1 MAIIFQS
8 KFFIVEAPDQPLI
21 DREDG
26 GHITI
31 TPLTP
36 VRERQD
42 LTPQAA
48 IDLMRLTIV
57 TGEAMQ
63 TVMKKH
69 GVDIGRIN
77 YQDNGNWSVF
87 KPGGPIMHIHIYG
100 RAINAKVQPYGQ
112 SLNFP
117 HRDVHPEF
125 YESFQP
131 LTQIEC
137 DEIKSEIV
145 KLLEEEKY
153 RDSTWGIRA

>member
-1 MAIIFQS
+1 MAFIFQS

-21 DREDG
+21 DRGDG

-31 TPLTP
+31 TPLRP

-48 IDLMRLTIV
+48 IELMRLTMV
-57 TGEAMQ
+57 AGEAMQ
-63 TVMKKH
+63 TIMKKN
-69 GVDIGRIN
+69 GVEIGRIN

-100 RAINAKVQPYGQ
+100 RAIHAKVQRYGET
-112 SLNFP
+112 LHFP

-137 DEIKSEIV
+137 DEIRSEIV
-145 KLLEEEKY
+145 KLLKEEKY
-153 RDSTWGIRA
+153 QDSAWGIES